1 MRLVS
6 RSLLRNRLIKSGMSI
21 VDRCFSFLAGGFT
34 AARQPTP
41 VPVPVLVPVS
51 SGDHVR
57 NRRSRE
63 IH

>member
-21 VDRCFSFLAGGFT
+21 VDRCFSLLAGGFN

-41 VPVPVLVPVS
+41 VPVPVS
-51 SGDHVR
+51 SGDRVR